1 MQHLKLI
8 KNKIFVCILFFLSIP
23 LFTLHAQDKILKTD
37 NAIIEAKVVEI
48 SASEIKY
55 KKFSNL
61 NGPTYTISKTDIQMI
76 VYENGEKEM
85 FNAESKQIGNKPP
98 ETLKKS
104 PIQCIEELW
113 GVKLENAVENGGGIK
128 IVKLEA
134 NSIFKPQAPLGRL
147 YIYNVQNGKKSVRV
161 RNTDELATVLFDAYK
176 KGISKINLTSATKRM
191 GKLSFYTYDHLGI
204 DISGLSKCQGADS
217 TIKKLSIDESKNAG
231 RTVAD
236 IYHKPDNWIMQ
247 GFCAGMLFGV
257 AGVGLMGFIAALTP
271 SKNRLPKPPPNVD
284 ANAWSSGYKSKIK
297 KKLLLTGLTGSVL
310 GAALV
315 IGAFSSVN

>member
-1 MQHLKLI
+1 MQRFISLKYKLSLGV
-8 KNKIFVCILFFLSIP
+8 FFFLSFAS
-23 LFTLHAQDKILKTD
+23 FTLKAQDKIIKTD

-48 SASEIKY
+48 NASEIKY

-61 NGPTYTISKTDIQMI
+61 NGPTYTISKTNIQLI
-76 VYENGEKEM
+76 VYENGEKET
-85 FNAESKQIGNKPP
+85 FNTENASTGKPAESI
-98 ETLKKS
+98 KKT
-104 PIQCIEELW
+104 PLQCIEEQW
-113 GVKLENAVENGGGIK
+113 GVKLENAVENGGGVK

-134 NSIFKPQAPLGRL
+134 NSIFKPQVPLGRL
-147 YIYNVQNGKKSVRV
+147 YIYNVQTGKNSVRV
-161 RNTDELATVLFDAYK
+161 RNTDELATVLFDSYK
-176 KGISKINLTSATKRM
+176 KGISKINLYSASKRM

-217 TIKKLSIDESKNAG
+217 TIKKLSIDESKIAG
-231 RTVAD
+231 RIVAD

-247 GFCAGMLFGV
+247 GFCSGMVFGV
-257 AGVGLMGFIAALTP
+257 AGVGLIGFIAALSP

-284 ANAWSSGYKSKIK
+284 AAAWSSGYKSKIK
-297 KKLLLTGLTGSVL
+297 KKLFITGLSGSIV